1 MVDEIDY
8 IYHIDLEYNR
18 EKLLQEAL
26 QLNFNAFPS
35 LSAISKTKNIPTTSW
50 FDKPPTWLSG
60 FFNEDKRVNFDQ
72 FPETATL
79 HSYIENKIGCSTT
92 IRVYKQQENTELPM
106 HRDLLD
112 TRASINV
119 VLSERSAPITME
131 DIGDTYY
138 DAALI
143 NIRLLHGVKKHPDL
157 RVVLKFSISDKEYQD
172 VLECFVR

>member
-1 MVDEIDY
+1 
-8 IYHIDLEYNR
+8 
-18 EKLLQEAL
+18 
-26 QLNFNAFPS
+26 
-35 LSAISKTKNIPTTSW
+35 
-50 FDKPPTWLSG
+50 
-60 FFNEDKRVNFDQ
+60 
-72 FPETATL
+72 
-79 HSYIENKIGCSTT
+79 
-92 IRVYKQQENTELPM
+92 M

-143 NIRLLHGVKKHPDL
+143 IIRLLHGVKKHPDL